1 MVSVRI
7 LGALGFILTAGEA
20 QASSIIVFGAPSST
34 PSVVKL
40 GAPETVAMAESTKP
54 GLSTP
59 SIVALG
65 AAVPDVTYEKV
76 AAIPNQPEHKRGFM
90 PGPMII
96 RGGIVG
102 GDFSVPTP
110 ATAAAAPQAGSDNK
124 TEAANSPP
132 ATPQPTPI
140 PETDKAK

>member
-7 LGALGFILTAGEA
+7 LGALGFILAAGEA
-20 QASSIIVFGAPSST
+20 QASSIIVLGAPSST

-40 GAPETVAMAESTKP
+40 GAPETVTMAENQA
-54 GLSTP
+54 GHSTP
-59 SIVALG
+59 SVVALG
-65 AAVPDVTYEKV
+65 AAEPDVTYEKV
-76 AAIPNQPEHKRGFM
+76 AAIPNQPELKRGFM
-90 PGPMII
+90 PGLMII

-102 GDFSVPTP
+102 GDFSIPAP
-110 ATAAAAPQAGSDNK
+110 ATTAAAPQAGSGNK

-140 PETDKAK
+140 PETDTAK

>member
-7 LGALGFILTAGEA
+7 LGALGFILAAGEA
-20 QASSIIVFGAPSST
+20 QASSIIVLGVPASTPSVVRLGAPETVTTAESKAGSST
-34 PSVVKL
+34 PSVV
-40 GAPETVAMAESTKP
+40 
-54 GLSTP
+54 
-59 SIVALG
+59 ALG
-65 AAVPDVTYEKV
+65 AAEPDVTYEKV
-76 AAIPNQPEHKRGFM
+76 AAIPNQPELKRGFM

-110 ATAAAAPQAGSDNK
+110 ASAAAAPQAGSGNK

-132 ATPQPTPI
+132 APQPTPI
-140 PETDKAK
+140 PETDQAR